1 MLPLYNIVQ
10 AYSVQK
16 LSKNGLWSNYVYKEI
31 HTKHFG

>member
-16 LSKNGLWSNYVYKEI
+16 LSRNG
-31 HTKHFG
+31 F

>member
-16 LSKNGLWSNYVYKEI
+16 LSKNG
-31 HTKHFG
+31 F